1 MDLAGAEAGAVAHA
15 IARPNPSHL
24 LDVIELRDMAG
35 VAPPPYPLDGEE
47 PDEVAEAPSL

>member
-1 MDLAGAEAGAVAHA
+1 MDLAGAEAGAVAPA

-35 VAPPPYPLDGEE
+35 GAPPPYPLDGEE
-47 PDEVAEAPSL
+47 PNEVAETPSL